1 MWMLLSFRF
10 VSTVIGNKNVLLV
23 VWTIFRYCQEKIMGI
38 LLVLYNSDDN
48 EINNNFNNNAGLK
61 MVNQSGDWQQHP
73 QLSQNNSPGK
83 QWRY

>member
-23 VWTIFRYCQEKIMGI
+23 VWTIFRYCQEKIMRI

-48 EINNNFNNNAGLK
+48 EINNNFF
-61 MVNQSGDWQQHP
+61 
-73 QLSQNNSPGK
+73 
-83 QWRY
+83 

>member
-1 MWMLLSFRF
+1 MWILLSFRF

-48 EINNNFNNNAGLK
+48 QINNNFNNNAGLK
-61 MVNQSGDWQQHP
+61 MVNLSGD
-73 QLSQNNSPGK
+73 
-83 QWRY
+83 

>member
-23 VWTIFRYCQEKIMGI
+23 VWAIFRYCQEKTMGI

-61 MVNQSGDWQQHP
+61 MVNQSGD
-73 QLSQNNSPGK
+73 
-83 QWRY
+83 

>member
-10 VSTVIGNKNVLLV
+10 VSTVIGNSKNVLLV

-48 EINNNFNNNAGLK
+48 QINNNFNNNAGLK
-61 MVNQSGDWQQHP
+61 MVNLSGD
-73 QLSQNNSPGK
+73 
-83 QWRY
+83 